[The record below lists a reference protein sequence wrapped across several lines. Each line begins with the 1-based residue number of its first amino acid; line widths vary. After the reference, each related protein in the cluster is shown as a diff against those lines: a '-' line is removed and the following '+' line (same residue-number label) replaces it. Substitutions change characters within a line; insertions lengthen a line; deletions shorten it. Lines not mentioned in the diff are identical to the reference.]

1 MVEGEEVEFTGD
13 FPTIITSHYDRP
25 GIITQVTSVLSDMG
39 VNIAFMK
46 VFRTV
51 KGDKANMVVETDSPI
66 PKKALDLISKIN
78 NIIKVKIINPV

>member
-1 MVEGEEVEFTGD
+1 
-13 FPTIITSHYDRP
+13 
-25 GIITQVTSVLSDMG
+25 MG